1 MRGREFILQKHS
13 PSDWSSGAERSMSH
27 PDIQDSR
34 ERIEI
39 ELLLEGIYKLYGYD
53 FRNYAYN
60 SLRRR
65 IWHQV
70 HAMKL
75 GSISALQEK
84 VLHDPASMRQLVKS
98 IMIHV
103 TEMYRDPSLFLVFRE
118 KVVPLLHTYPFIRIW
133 HAGCST
139 GEEVF
144 SMAVLLHEEG
154 LYHKSR
160 IYATDVSEDI
170 VNQARTGTFPL
181 SKMQS
186 YTKNYM
192 LAGGTGAFSQYYS
205 ASGSKVTFHPFLKEN
220 IVFARHN
227 LVTDRSFNEFHVI
240 FCRNVLIYFNK
251 SLQDHVHHL
260 FYESLA
266 PLGVLALGNRE
277 SINFSRHAD
286 GYEALDCRE
295 RLYRKVR

>member
-1 MRGREFILQKHS
+1 MNE
-13 PSDWSSGAERSMSH
+13 D
-27 PDIQDSR
+27 R

-39 ELLLEGIYKLYGYD
+39 ELLLEGIYRLYGYD
-53 FRNYAYN
+53 MRSYAYN
-60 SLRRR
+60 SVRRR
-65 IWHQV
+65 IWHRVQ
-70 HAMKL
+70 AMKL
-75 GSISALQEK
+75 QTISALQEK
-84 VLHDPASMRQLVKS
+84 VLHDPKSMKQLMKDM
-98 IMIHV
+98 MINV
-103 TEMYRDPSLFLVFRE
+103 TEMYRDPSLFLTFRE

-160 IYATDVSEDI
+160 IYATDVNEDI
-170 VNQARTGTFPL
+170 VDQAKTGTFPL
-181 SKMQS
+181 RKMQK

-192 LAGGTGAFSQYYS
+192 LAGGSGAFSQYYS
-205 ASGSKVTFHPFLKEN
+205 ATESTVTFHPFLKEN
-220 IVFARHN
+220 IVFAQHN

-251 SLQDHVHHL
+251 ELQDHVHHL

-266 PLGVLALGNRE
+266 PLGVLVLGNRE
-277 SINFSRHAD
+277 SINFTRHAD
-286 GYEALDCRE
+286 CYEMLNYKE
-295 RLYRKVR
+295 KLYRKVK